1 MSEMLPPSALMRK
14 PAWRTTINLSLPNKD
29 AEDITRNDVIECATS
44 VISALERAKSGL
56 EKSYDNAKKLFPKYV
71 VWSPEEEQE
80 ALEVSQREFRALVS
94 MAEAVGSADEHDS
107 LLIDVFSARLDALF
121 DKADLYRFIVQ
132 AR

>member
-1 MSEMLPPSALMRK
+1 MSEMLPSSALMRK
-14 PAWRTTINLSLPNKD
+14 PAWRVTINLPLPNKD
-29 AEDITRNDVIECATS
+29 VEDITRNDVIECSLS

-56 EKSYDNAKKLFPKYV
+56 EKSYDTVKALFPKYV

-94 MAEAVGSADEHDS
+94 MAEAVGGADKHDA
-107 LLIDVFSARLDALF
+107 LLIDVFNARLDVLF